1 MGARASR
8 PPPFS
13 SIICDRNRATAQ
25 FQADSRLVPLGREK
39 GNGVRGRHHFR
50 RFSWQE
56 ESPQFLVL
64 EGGVEPLRPLEN
76 M

>member
-13 SIICDRNRATAQ
+13 SIICNRNRATAQ

-39 GNGVRGRHHFR
+39 ERGQRAHHFR